1 MRKLFYVLLGLLI
14 FAGAAGLLINRQLQ
28 VADDVTMSA
37 PADPQ
42 SKPRARSFS
51 RDGTGVSGG
60 DVQPGAR
67 AQRRFDRGLGQYRT
81 PAGGWNTFQ
90 AVLDVLNV
98 VVGIAGIGLALT
110 GVRLRRDSGASS
122 RRDA

>member
-28 VADDVTMSA
+28 VADDVAVSA
-37 PADPQ
+37 PDNPPPN
-42 SKPRARSFS
+42 PRSRSFS
-51 RDGTGVSGG
+51 KDGAGTAERDA
-60 DVQPGAR
+60 QPGAR
-67 AQRRFDRGLGQYRT
+67 AERRFDRGLRQYRT

-98 VVGIAGIGLALT
+98 VVGIVGIGLAFS
-110 GVRLRRDSGASS
+110 GVRM
-122 RRDA
+122 RRDAGASTRRDA